1 MALPRIIFDAT
12 CPVCTN
18 FMHMIRAK
26 VKDRAEYYKA
36 DEGARDFKYVDAKGA
51 SYSGTAAVDKMATDF
66 PEIGDYLFI
75 LPEKF
80 RKAGLKAV
88 YKVAGPIRK
97 IIGSVKKGCNCGK
110 H

>member
-1 MALPRIIFDAT
+1 MALPRIIYDAT

-51 SYSGTAAVDKMATDF
+51 SYSGTAPMTTRNGTLI
-66 PEIGDYLFI
+66 ERCSLTSHGNGGDVI
-75 LPEKF
+75 
-80 RKAGLKAV
+80 
-88 YKVAGPIRK
+88 
-97 IIGSVKKGCNCGK
+97 
-110 H
+110 

>member
-1 MALPRIIFDAT
+1 MALPRIVYDAK

-18 FMHMIRAK
+18 FMHMIRFK
-26 VKDRAEYYKA
+26 VKDRAEYYPSE
-36 DEGARDFKYVDAKGA
+36 EGAKDFKYVDSTGKE
-51 SYSGTAAVDKMATDF
+51 YTGTTAIDKMASDF
-66 PEIGDYLFI
+66 PEIKEYMFI

-88 YKVAGPIRK
+88 YKVAGPVRK
-97 IIGSVKKGCNCGK
+97 VIGVVKKGCNCGK

>member
-1 MALPRIIFDAT
+1 MALPRIIYDAS

-36 DEGARDFKYVDAKGA
+36 AEDAKDFKYIDANGT
-51 SYSGTAAVDKMATDF
+51 SYTGTDAVDKMATDF
-66 PEIGDYLFI
+66 PEIGDYLFM
-75 LPEKF
+75 LPERF
-80 RKAGLKAV
+80 RKAGLKAM
-88 YKVAGPIRK
+88 YKVAGPVRK
-97 IIGSVKKGCNCGK
+97 IISTVKKGCNCGK

>member
-1 MALPRIIFDAT
+1 MAIPRIIYDAT
-12 CPVCTN
+12 CPICTN

-26 VKDRAEYYKA
+26 VQDRAEYCRA
-36 DEGARDFKYVDAKGA
+36 AEDARDFRYIDSNDKE
-51 SYSGTAAVDKMATDF
+51 YSGTAAVDKMATDF

-88 YKVAGPIRK
+88 YKVAGPVRK
-97 IIGSVKKGCNCGK
+97 VIGTVKKGCNCGR